1 MTEPV
6 SPPPADPVNPA
17 PADVVVAL
25 PAAPGRRVGPSW
37 GKAPVVAL
45 ATVREGVVVGWEEH
59 EVRWDASHD
68 EGHHG
73 SHHARV
79 VRFLREHG
87 VGAVA
92 ADHMGPPMA
101 HTLGRMGVAVLLGA
115 TGDGEAAAVAAA
127 SRVG

>member
-1 MTEPV
+1 MTESTSTPR
-6 SPPPADPVNPA
+6 
-17 PADVVVAL
+17 DVVVAV
-25 PAAPGRRVGPSW
+25 PVREGRLLGHSW

-45 ATVREGVVVGWEEH
+45 ATVRDGELIRWEEH
-59 EVRWDASHD
+59 DVRWDVSHG

-92 ADHMGPPMA
+92 ADHMGEPMV
-101 HTLGRMGVAVLLGA
+101 HTLGKLGVAVVLGA
-115 TGDGEAAAVAAA
+115 SDDGEAAALAAA
-127 SRVG
+127 SRVAPRT